1 MFVHAVKRITPVV
14 LLAMALSACATT
26 DPAADE
32 TDATTGTSGA
42 TLTTS
47 SAATETTPA
56 TTGTSGA
63 TLTTSSAATETT
75 PATTG
80 TSAATSTTG
89 ASSTT
94 STTGASSTTSTTGA
108 SSTTSTTGASS
119 TTTQA
124 EPENF
129 EVAVENFR
137 FVPASITVRV
147 GDTVRWKLESGTH
160 TTTSSTG
167 VWDSDFAGGDRFSF
181 TFGQPGTYAYFCEI
195 HPGMQGT
202 VVVQG

>member
-80 TSAATSTTG
+80 TSAA
-89 ASSTT
+89 T